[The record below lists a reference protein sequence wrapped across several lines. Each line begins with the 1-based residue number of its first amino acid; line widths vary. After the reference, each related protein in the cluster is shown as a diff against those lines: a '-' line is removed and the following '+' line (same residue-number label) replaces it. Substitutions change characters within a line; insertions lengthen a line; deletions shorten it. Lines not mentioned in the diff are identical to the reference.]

1 MKTTK
6 LEELDDEVAAG
17 AICPKPE
24 CGALVIAFRAT
35 YIARPDHIQPWEF
48 ACLRCG
54 IEFVV
59 PENELV
65 FSRCPR
71 NGCWRAFI
79 SRRRTQEKRHG
90 STEIINKGVQ
100 HNEHNET
107 RPHSG

>member
-35 YIARPDHIQPWEF
+35 YFARPDHIQPWEF

-54 IEFVV
+54 AEFGVL
-59 PENELV
+59 ENELV
-65 FSRCPR
+65 FQSVP
-71 NGCWRAFI
+71 
-79 SRRRTQEKRHG
+79 
-90 STEIINKGVQ
+90 KGWLLAGIHVA
-100 HNEHNET
+100 
-107 RPHSG
+107 